1 MATSDTKNVLDSRE
15 PVQFLASTGT
25 IETFVKQVSVDLVV
39 KITQAL
45 GILNQQN
52 YMLSVACLFHLV
64 FVRTDTDG
72 LSEREDDG
80 CAWDSAPGPLV

>member
-1 MATSDTKNVLDSRE
+1 M
-15 PVQFLASTGT
+15 
-25 IETFVKQVSVDLVV
+25 DLVV

-80 CAWDSAPGPLV
+80 CAWDGAPGYSLGVIMRPRPVPLV